1 MTMKVTET
9 RKTQFDNHQK
19 IVIWPKTCVE
29 LQQVCSPQL
38 GGNGKG
44 SEMEKFSMF
53 CNVLSEE
60 YISRITCLGV
70 LPFHQFL
77 QIGQEQAG
85 GGDDFKKKD
94 L

>member
-1 MTMKVTET
+1 
-9 RKTQFDNHQK
+9 
-19 IVIWPKTCVE
+19 
-29 LQQVCSPQL
+29 
-38 GGNGKG
+38 
-44 SEMEKFSMF
+44 MEKFSMF

>member
-1 MTMKVTET
+1 
-9 RKTQFDNHQK
+9 
-19 IVIWPKTCVE
+19 
-29 LQQVCSPQL
+29 
-38 GGNGKG
+38 
-44 SEMEKFSMF
+44 MEKFSMF

-70 LPFHQFL
+70 LPFDQFL